1 MSRLTSSLPSRALFA
16 AIVAI
21 VVAVT
26 GFEASTHGHVPAPD
40 GWHDSAPHDATA
52 REDGLNVCSICR
64 LAHETSSG
72 PVAPGTVSEPIRM
85 IAPPATNPSVPA
97 DVVLARE
104 HSPRAPPCLAS
115 C

>member
-1 MSRLTSSLPSRALFA
+1 MHRLSSSRAGRALFA
-16 AIVAI
+16 ATVAI

-26 GFEASTHGHVPAPD
+26 GFEASTHGHLPASD
-40 GWHDSAPHDATA
+40 GWHDAGPPDATA

-72 PVAPGTVSEPIRM
+72 PVAPGTISKPLRL
-85 IAPPATNPSVPA
+85 IASPPTSPSAPA
-97 DVVLARE
+97 VVDLARE
-104 HSPRAPPCLAS
+104 QQPRAPPCLAS